1 MFRGVDGT
9 PVDPPGDRPTI
20 CLIFLVTSLSGI
32 ASILISPMIQ
42 QKHKPLVDRFLR
54 IIADASMLTQLV
66 ILVSLI
72 LAIVCAIILFLY
84 ALQVF
89 VLFLVFFLIIRK
101 INLRMVSINGIS
113 FLLFFN
119 VMRVFFSFMVFFQ
132 FHQKLFHHKN
142 FTKYLTIIKMVS
154 IYGISISLFLFQ
166 EHFSSRYLYLFIKL
180 CYYCYVDS
188 FVLRFS
194 FNFIKNS
201 CHTISQKIN
210 N

>member
-1 MFRGVDGT
+1 MMEPDSESSSSLFQESPPKSNTLGFMYSILKRSIAAFFMFRGVDGT
-9 PVDPPGDRPTI
+9 PVDPPGDPPTI

-42 QKHKPLVDRFLR
+42 QKHKPWVDRFLR

-72 LAIVCAIILFLY
+72 LSISVCYYPIPKRLIGFCF
-84 ALQVF
+84 VF
-89 VLFLVFFLIIRK
+89 SFFFLIIRK

-166 EHFSSRYLYLFIKL
+166 
-180 CYYCYVDS
+180 
-188 FVLRFS
+188 
-194 FNFIKNS
+194 
-201 CHTISQKIN
+201 
-210 N
+210 